1 LYAYASRVIFE
12 EEPRGGFF
20 DPALI
25 GYSGLELMRLFLGA
39 IREGKGTPPPIHHLT
54 GVIPTEAGP
63 GMSTF
68 RMPASGWLAT
78 PAGVFL
84 GATIGIPADSALGTA
99 IQTTLPP
106 ATAYTTQELT
116 LNYLRPA
123 STDNEVLVARGRL
136 VHLGRSLGLSEVI
149 VEDANGRTL
158 GHGSSRC
165 FIFEPIRPAPEP
177 PESYEFPDLP
187 TYEIP
192 DPYLRPVEGEIW
204 PDEVWKEMSGLEIYK
219 AAVAGELGPPPISQL
234 TGLRPVD
241 AGDGFTEWVMP
252 ATAWLCS
259 PLGTVQGGMI
269 GLLADNAIGTAI
281 QTILPAG
288 TAYASL
294 DLKVNFLRPATPD
307 GRDLTARGTVT
318 HRGKTIAVADGE
330 ITNTAGK
337 RVAVA
342 RGSAVILPGWPQSLS
357 DPRRMVAE

>member
-1 LYAYASRVIFE
+1 MSVGGVNELRHGVATTGGRQPCTWKPLAEQIQRLGQHQTLCKKSHSAYASRVIFE
-12 EEPRGGFF
+12 EEARGGFF

-39 IREGKGTPPPIHHLT
+39 IREGRGTPPPIHHLT

-84 GATIGIPADSALGTA
+84 GATIGIPADGALGTA

-123 STDNEVLVARGRL
+123 STDSEVLVARGRL

-177 PESYEFPDLP
+177 PESYEFPDFP
-187 TYEIP
+187 TYETP

-219 AAVAGELGPPPISQL
+219 AAAAGELGPRPSATSPACARSTRATVSPSGSCRPPR
-234 TGLRPVD
+234 GCAAR
-241 AGDGFTEWVMP
+241 W
-252 ATAWLCS
+252 
-259 PLGTVQGGMI
+259 
-269 GLLADNAIGTAI
+269 
-281 QTILPAG
+281 
-288 TAYASL
+288 
-294 DLKVNFLRPATPD
+294 
-307 GRDLTARGTVT
+307 GRSREA
-318 HRGKTIAVADGE
+318 
-330 ITNTAGK
+330 
-337 RVAVA
+337 
-342 RGSAVILPGWPQSLS
+342 
-357 DPRRMVAE
+357 